1 MPSAANLA
9 PDGRFVGLFVG
20 PTKSGKT
27 VAECSFPGPIKVL
40 DFDGRIRGIL
50 GASWIN
56 KTEIDYEA
64 YPPRVGANEKP
75 VYQKVNDDLEALLVM
90 CKTGQNRYKTIVLDS
105 LTSETYAM
113 LCDAVS
119 LTKGKM
125 IGTTKMAGPE
135 DYGFEATNTY
145 NIISFLRSLPIQ
157 NIIVSAHVV
166 ERYGKKNPNDPYSES
181 VVVGE
186 KLSVRDKIGENVG
199 IYFDHC
205 FRFDRE
211 VIGQQE
217 KFFVQFRSEL
227 ASTSFSSL
235 PFGKVDITGK
245 SFYNELM
252 RLAKGEGQE
261 NATGK

>member
-1 MPSAANLA
+1 MPSASQLS

-50 GASWIN
+50 GAPWID
-56 KTEIDYEA
+56 KSQIDYEA
-64 YPPRVGANEKP
+64 YPPRVGANDKP
-75 VYQKVNDDLEALLVM
+75 VYQRINNDLEALLIM
-90 CKTGQNRYKTIVLDS
+90 CTNGQNRYKTIILDS
-105 LTSETYAM
+105 LTSETFAI

-145 NIISFLRSLPIQ
+145 NILAFLRSLPIQ

-166 ERYGKKNPNDPYSES
+166 DKYGKKNPSDPYSES

-211 VIGQQE
+211 VVADKE
-217 KFFVQFRSEL
+217 RFTVQFRSDL
-227 ASTSFSSL
+227 ASTSYPNL

-245 SFYNELM
+245 NFYEEML
-252 RLAKGEGQE
+252 RLSKGSAEV
-261 NATGK
+261 GK